1 MRIIFDHNVP
11 APLRRFLSGHQV
23 ETAKDRGWEGLNNG
37 DLLEEAER
45 DDYELFITAD
55 QSIRYQQNLAGR
67 RIAILLLTDNLWPNV
82 RQKGADVQSAIDQMK
97 PGEYQELEI

>member
-1 MRIIFDHNVP
+1 M
-11 APLRRFLSGHQV
+11 SGHQV

-37 DLLEEAER
+37 DLLEEAEKGN
-45 DDYELFITAD
+45 YEVFVTSD
-55 QSIRYQQNLAGR
+55 QSIRYQQNLARR

-82 RQKGADVQSAIDQMK
+82 RQKAAEVQSTIDGMK

>member
-1 MRIIFDHNVP
+1 M
-11 APLRRFLSGHQV
+11 SGHQV

-37 DLLEEAER
+37 DLLEEAEK
-45 DDYELFITAD
+45 DNYEVFITAD
-55 QSIRYQQNLAGR
+55 QSIRYQQNLARR

-82 RQKGADVQSAIDQMK
+82 RQKAAEVQSAIDQMR

>member
-1 MRIIFDHNVP
+1 M
-11 APLRRFLSGHQV
+11 

-37 DLLEEAER
+37 DLLEQAEK
-45 DDYELFITAD
+45 DNYEVFVTAD
-55 QSIRYQQNLAGR
+55 QSIKYQQNLARR

-82 RQKGADVQSAIDQMK
+82 RQKAAEVHTAIDQIK